1 MIFVIALRKEFRMGA
16 VYDKYYKEVYKDAC
30 DVASENFAGYLE
42 NYSDSDLD
50 GYFDDA
56 WDEFYEDLYMDDSVT
71 GNASG
76 SYWFSRK
83 KAEESL
89 GEFVW
94 DEDIIWLLEEMG
106 YTIEDVVKRGPE
118 EADVIIRYAMLY
130 HVEDA
135 VKKYVCRMFS

>member
-1 MIFVIALRKEFRMGA
+1 MGA

-30 DVASENFAGYLE
+30 DVAAENFDGYLE
-42 NYSDSDLD
+42 NNDD
-50 GYFDDA
+50 FDEA

-94 DEDIIWLLEEMG
+94 DEDIVWLLEEMG

-118 EADVIIRYAMLY
+118 VVDVIIRYAMLG
-130 HVEDA
+130 HVEGA
-135 VKKYVCRMFS
+135 VKEYTWEMFS

>member
-1 MIFVIALRKEFRMGA
+1 MGA

-30 DVASENFAGYLE
+30 DVAAENF
-42 NYSDSDLD
+42 D
-50 GYFDDA
+50 GYIENSGDFDDA
-56 WDEFYEDLYMDDSVT
+56 WDAFYEDLFMDDSVT

-76 SYWFSRK
+76 SYWFNSK

-89 GEFVW
+89 GEFIW

-135 VKKYVCRMFS
+135 VKKYVWEMFS